1 MAQRKTT
8 TKSRPSSAKAEAN
21 SRKKGK
27 PTAEQA
33 SARHQVAAILL
44 FFGALLLLAL
54 VLIPGASLW
63 GQLHKLLLGL
73 FGICAFVLPVLMGY
87 IAVIAAMEKPIGSIS
102 SKLWQCVLLLVMLG
116 SAIYICTTSPEGINY
131 FKAIGQGYMDGIALH
146 SGGVLGVLLGYPLEY
161 AFTDLGAKI
170 IIFLLIGMFLML
182 VTGTTILS
190 LFRTAYKPVKKTR
203 ESIETAMS
211 VSAER
216 RQRRAAPIDIDL
228 GDGYEEEPAKPGR
241 RKAAPPAPLPE
252 TAQELSPEQ
261 PPVKSDKLAALEKAA
276 RDIQAQEEAPPPTL
290 DDILKAKESRGRTSR
305 IRRTRPGS
313 PRPPRPPCFPR
324 RRTATAIRLCPCWTS
339 PRRPTTRPASWTC
352 RGCPSCWWAPSRTS
366 A

>member
-8 TKSRPSSAKAEAN
+8 TKSRPPPQSGGQQRQKGEADG
-21 SRKKGK
+21 R
-27 PTAEQA
+27 AA

-216 RQRRAAPIDIDL
+216 RQRKAAPIDIDL
-228 GDGYEEEPAKPGR
+228 GDGYEEEPAKP
-241 RKAAPPAPLPE
+241 A
-252 TAQELSPEQ
+252 
-261 PPVKSDKLAALEKAA
+261 AA
-276 RDIQAQEEAPPPTL
+276 R
-290 DDILKAKESRGRTSR
+290 
-305 IRRTRPGS
+305 
-313 PRPPRPPCFPR
+313 PRPPPPCPR
-324 RRTATAIRLCPCWTS
+324 RRRSFRPNSRLS
-339 PRRPTTRPASWTC
+339 
-352 RGCPSCWWAPSRTS
+352 SRTS
-366 A
+366 WRRWKRRPGIFRRRKKPRPPSWTTS

>member
-161 AFTDLGAKI
+161 AFTDLGAKSS
-170 IIFLLIGMFLML
+170 FFC
-182 VTGTTILS
+182 S
-190 LFRTAYKPVKKTR
+190 
-203 ESIETAMS
+203 
-211 VSAER
+211 SAC
-216 RQRRAAPIDIDL
+216 
-228 GDGYEEEPAKPGR
+228 
-241 RKAAPPAPLPE
+241 
-252 TAQELSPEQ
+252 S
-261 PPVKSDKLAALEKAA
+261 
-276 RDIQAQEEAPPPTL
+276 
-290 DDILKAKESRGRTSR
+290 
-305 IRRTRPGS
+305 
-313 PRPPRPPCFPR
+313 
-324 RRTATAIRLCPCWTS
+324 
-339 PRRPTTRPASWTC
+339 
-352 RGCPSCWWAPSRTS
+352 
-366 A
+366 